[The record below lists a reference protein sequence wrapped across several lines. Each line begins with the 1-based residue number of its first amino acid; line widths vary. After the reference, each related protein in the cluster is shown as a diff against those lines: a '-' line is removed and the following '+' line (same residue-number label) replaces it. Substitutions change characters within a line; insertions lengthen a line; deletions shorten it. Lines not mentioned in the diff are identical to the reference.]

1 MTILMNG
8 NNSNKNNS
16 NEAQTEHKKYR
27 KTGD

>member
-8 NNSNKNNS
+8 NNSNKNNL
-16 NEAQTEHKKYR
+16 NKAQTEQKKYR